1 VKSAAKQARIEEEI
15 ENFPQKYGTLVG
27 ERGIT
32 LSGGQRQRASLARAL
47 AIQAPILILDDALS
61 SVDNQTATAILENL
75 AQESQKT
82 VIFISHQL
90 LAAATADRI
99 FVMDRG
105 EIVQMGTHEE
115 LIAIPGVY
123 QNLWQQQQLESKVL
137 D

>member
-1 VKSAAKQARIEEEI
+1 
-15 ENFPQKYGTLVG
+15 VG

-32 LSGGQRQRASLARAL
+32 LYGGQRQRASLARAL

-90 LAAATADRI
+90 SAAATADRI

-115 LIAIPGVY
+115 LIAVSGVY

-137 D
+137 H